1 MGGTNTLCGFVRAN
15 AGSDVEEQ
23 DQRCTLCEPYNP
35 PLVVL
40 NFVVCS
46 RARVERAPVVELLL
60 LLLLLLLQF
69 VTPVRHRVVSRKDDD
84 GGGDDGEGDD
94 EDDGDGDDDS
104 SLSHR
109 LVMGS

>member
-23 DQRCTLCEPYNP
+23 DQRCILCEPYNP
-35 PLVVL
+35 SLVVL

-46 RARVERAPVVELLL
+46 RARVERAPVLGLLL
-60 LLLLLLLQF
+60 LLLLRF
-69 VTPVRHRVVSRKDDD
+69 VTPVRHGVVSHKDDD
-84 GGGDDGEGDD
+84 GDGDD

-109 LVMGS
+109 LVVGS

>member
-23 DQRCTLCEPYNP
+23 DQRCILCEPYNP

-46 RARVERAPVVELLL
+46 RAGVERAPVVE
-60 LLLLLLLQF
+60 LLLLLQF

>member
-23 DQRCTLCEPYNP
+23 DQRCILCEPYNP

-60 LLLLLLLQF
+60 LLLQF
-69 VTPVRHRVVSRKDDD
+69 VTPVRHRVVSHKDDD
-84 GGGDDGEGDD
+84 GDDGEGDD
-94 EDDGDGDDDS
+94 YDDDDDDA
-104 SLSHR
+104 LW
-109 LVMGS
+109 

>member
-23 DQRCTLCEPYNP
+23 DQRCILCEPYNP
-35 PLVVL
+35 SLVVL
-40 NFVVCS
+40 NFVACS
-46 RARVERAPVVELLL
+46 RARVELAPPPPPP
-60 LLLLLLLQF
+60 
-69 VTPVRHRVVSRKDDD
+69 PVCHTRPSWGREPKDDD

>member
-1 MGGTNTLCGFVRAN
+1 M
-15 AGSDVEEQ
+15 
-23 DQRCTLCEPYNP
+23 
-35 PLVVL
+35 L

-46 RARVERAPVVELLL
+46 RARVERAPVVE
-60 LLLLLLLQF
+60 LLLLQF

>member
-60 LLLLLLLQF
+60 LLLQF

>member
-23 DQRCTLCEPYNP
+23 DQRCILCEPYNP
-35 PLVVL
+35 SLVVL

-46 RARVERAPVVELLL
+46 RARVERAPVLGLLL
-60 LLLLLLLQF
+60 LLLRF
-69 VTPVRHRVVSRKDDD
+69 VTPVRHGVVSCKDDD
-84 GGGDDGEGDD
+84 GGGDDGEDDD